1 MNIKQN
7 LLSKEKYELKCP
19 YSMSPKWIVI
29 HNTANDA
36 SAKDEINYMINNSSP
51 VSYHYAVDDK
61 EIIQGLP
68 LDRNAFHC
76 GDGIFGDGN
85 RYGIGIEICYSKSGG
100 TRFIQAE
107 KNAARLVAKL
117 LKQYGWG
124 IEKVRRHYDFSPY
137 KQECP
142 HRSMMM
148 GWQRFLDMVK
158 DELNSTFKL
167 EPFSGYLEVT
177 YNGLAIHSVPS
188 WDDTTICDFAEKGV
202 YTVVGRILVE
212 DVYMY
217 KLKAGN
223 YITSSPKYVKYR
235 TTLHG

>member
-1 MNIKQN
+1 MNIKKK
-7 LLSKEKYELKCP
+7 LLSTEKYELKCP
-19 YSMSPKWIVI
+19 YSMKPKWIVI

-36 SAKDEINYMINNSSP
+36 SAEDEIHYMIGNDSP

-61 EIIQGLP
+61 EAIQGLP

-76 GDGIFGDGN
+76 GDGVFGEGN

-100 TRFIQAE
+100 ERFYQAE
-107 KNAARLVAKL
+107 RNAAKLVAKL

-124 IEKVRRHYDFSPY
+124 IDKVKRHYDFSPY
-137 KQECP
+137 KQVCP
-142 HRSMMM
+142 YLSMKL
-148 GWQRFLDMVK
+148 GWNRFLDMVQA
-158 DELNSTFKL
+158 ELSSTGEL
-167 EPFSGYLEVT
+167 EPYSGYVQVT
-177 YNGLAIHSVPS
+177 YSGLAVHSVPS
-188 WDDTTICDFAEKGV
+188 WDDSTICGFADKGI

-212 DVYMY
+212 GVWMY
-217 KLKAGN
+217 KLKSGS